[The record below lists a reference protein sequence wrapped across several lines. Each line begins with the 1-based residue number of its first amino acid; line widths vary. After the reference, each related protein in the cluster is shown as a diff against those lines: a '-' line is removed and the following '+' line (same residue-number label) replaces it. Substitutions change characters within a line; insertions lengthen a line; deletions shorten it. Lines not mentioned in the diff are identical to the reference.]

1 MKKILPLSLVCLILF
16 SFVAGCATAPAV
28 VPASFVGTKWVQ
40 VISFMGER
48 NTLEFINETTCIY
61 TFYGEPQSR
70 TYKVRGNNLILD
82 GSGTY
87 TIQGD
92 TLLLRGNPYWAKE

>member
-1 MKKILPLSLVCLILF
+1 MKKFLALSLFCLILL
-16 SFVAGCATAPAV
+16 SFITGCATAPAV
-28 VPASFVGTKWVQ
+28 DPAIFVGTKWVA
-40 VISFMGER
+40 VMSFMGER
-48 NTLEFINETTCIY
+48 NTLEFIDETTCIY
-61 TFYGEPQSR
+61 TFYGVPENH
-70 TYKVRGNNLILD
+70 TYKIRGNNLILD